1 MTSRMPK
8 KGKTG
13 DSRANV
19 VSAARDLLMTDGYD
33 AVQPAAVAL
42 RAGVT
47 KKEIDGLF
55 KTRERLVEAALE
67 FHWSEIKPFIDQVF
81 AREIPPLDRFQ
92 KFFFGAGEF
101 QKHHAGRVGCVVGC
115 LLLRVGSS
123 VPRGESAIR
132 KSLNDKVGY
141 LQKLVEG
148 AVRDAQAQGL
158 VRKGDP
164 SAKAWTVVHYL
175 EGMLGIARIDGNL
188 TALEGAWDRVQEFLG
203 TEVRATP

>member
-1 MTSRMPK
+1 M
-8 KGKTG
+8 
-13 DSRANV
+13 

-33 AVQPAAVAL
+33 AVRLPAVAL

-47 KKEIDGLF
+47 KKDIDGLF
-55 KTRERLVEAALE
+55 KTRDLLIEAALE
-67 FHWSEIKPFIDQVF
+67 YHWGEIRPHVEKDFV
-81 AREIPPLDRFQ
+81 AEVPPLERLRRF
-92 KFFFGAGEF
+92 FIGAGEF
-101 QKHHAGRVGCVVGC
+101 QKVQAGRMGCVVGC
-115 LLLRVGSS
+115 LLIRVGSS
-123 VPRGESAIR
+123 VPRGDSSIR
-132 KSLNDKVGY
+132 RSLNDKIGR

-188 TALEGAWDRVQEFLG
+188 SAFDGAWERVQEFLG
-203 TEVRATP
+203 VEAPQAT